1 MNQIAIG
8 RFIAQKR
15 KEKNLTQDQLA
26 EKIGI
31 SNKTIS
37 KWECGK
43 SMPDYSLIRVLC
55 QELEVEIAEL
65 MNGEMSD
72 HRTPQ
77 LDNQQLLE
85 MLERIQRLE
94 KEKQTMF
101 GFLLIIMGISMSAVS
116 QLTGGTDF
124 KDFISGVILGLSIGI
139 MLVGIYMTAQSIAKQ

>member
-26 EKIGI
+26 EKIVI

>member
-43 SMPDYSLIRVLC
+43 SMPDYSIIQVLC
-55 QELEVEIAEL
+55 QELEVEMAEL
-65 MNGEMSD
+65 MNGKMAD

-77 LDNQQLLE
+77 LDNQQLME
-85 MLERIQRLE
+85 MFERIQRLE

-101 GFLLIIMGISMSAVS
+101 GFLLIIMGIAMSAIS
-116 QLTGGTDF
+116 QLTGGTAF
-124 KDFISGVILGLSIGI
+124 KDFVSGVTLGLSVGI

>member
-43 SMPDYSLIRVLC
+43 SMPDYSIIRVLC

>member
-43 SMPDYSLIRVLC
+43 SMPDYSIIKVLC

-94 KEKQTMF
+94 KEKQAMF